1 VRRPASPD
9 SPRLHRVTTPE
20 GVSLPFL
27 VARAGDRANAFAIDL
42 AVIVAGT
49 IATTLLGL
57 VIAGSGA
64 PGLGF
69 SLALLAS
76 FLLRNAYFIFCEI
89 RWSGRTVG
97 KRRLGLRVISR
108 DGGPLTAE
116 AVLARNLTRDL
127 EFFLPVTALL
137 APRMAM
143 PEGPGWAVLAALAW
157 LFVFAFLPLFGRDRL
172 RCGDLVAG
180 TMVVE
185 EPAAA
190 LLPDLAMRPELGP
203 APAGEKP
210 AAMVASAAPAPVE
223 PALFTREQLDL
234 YGVRELQVLE
244 DILRR
249 WYGGSLAS
257 EILADVRRRIEKKIG
272 WNAAGR
278 RLSDLDFLEAFY
290 RAQRARLEQKKLFGQ
305 RLERKRDA

>member
-1 VRRPASPD
+1 MRRPASPD

-42 AVIVAGT
+42 AVILGGTLAAVA
-49 IATTLLGL
+49 LGMF
-57 VIAGSGA
+57 IAGSGA
-64 PGLGF
+64 PGLGI

-76 FLLRNAYFIFCEI
+76 FLLRNAYFIACEI

-97 KRRLGLRVISR
+97 KRKLGLRVISR

-137 APRMAM
+137 APRVVMS
-143 PEGPGWAVLAALAW
+143 EGPGWAVLAGLVW

-172 RCGDLVAG
+172 RCGDMVAG
-180 TMVVE
+180 TLVVE

-190 LLPDLAMRPELGP
+190 LLPDLAVRPEPRP
-203 APAGEKP
+203 APAGAEP
-210 AAMVASAAPAPVE
+210 AAAPAPA
-223 PALFTREQLDL
+223 PAEAAVFTREQLDL

-244 DILRR
+244 DVLRR
-249 WYGGSLAS
+249 WYEGSLGGD
-257 EILADVRRRIEKKIG
+257 ILADVRRRIEKKLG
-272 WNAAGR
+272 WEAAER
-278 RLSDLDFLEAFY
+278 QLADLDFLEAFY

-305 RLERKRDA
+305 HLERKRDA